1 VKLLTPPPV
10 SILHTCLAQLFF
22 SLTVAIAVF
31 TSRSWHAGPAIA
43 DDHGWPKLRP
53 LAAIAP
59 ALVLAQIALGAA
71 FRQHALSVMPHVIGA
86 TVVGVAI
93 LLVGILTLH
102 QFGEHAA
109 LRRAALAML
118 GVTFLQVMLG
128 MSAYVARMHADRRP
142 GEMVVTTVVHLAV
155 GALTL
160 ASSIVLAIQVRRN
173 VRSQAAQPA
182 DSRQAVVI
190 S

>member
-1 VKLLTPPPV
+1 MLRFARRL
-10 SILHTCLAQLFF
+10 SEERGQSLILFVMCI
-22 SLTVAIAVF
+22 TVTF
-31 TSRSWHAGPAIA
+31 
-43 DDHGWPKLRP
+43 
-53 LAAIAP
+53 
-59 ALVLAQIALGAA
+59 
-71 FRQHALSVMPHVIGA
+71 VIGA
-86 TVVGVAI
+86 IVVGIAI
-93 LLVGILTLH
+93 LLTGILTLH

-118 GVTFLQVMLG
+118 GVTFFQVMLG

-173 VRSQAAQPA
+173 VLSQAPQVA
-182 DSRQAVVI
+182 DSRRAVVA